1 MTHHNEGVYSNTIEQ
16 THHEYHYRTKMSMP
30 PLPSK
35 QTRTKSLNS
44 SKNNKNMNE
53 NTNKLQTTRT
63 AALTRESNRAKR
75 SERRSVD

>member
-1 MTHHNEGVYSNTIEQ
+1 
-16 THHEYHYRTKMSMP
+16 MSMP

-53 NTNKLQTTRT
+53 NINKLQTTRT
-63 AALTRESNRAKR
+63 AAFTRESNRVKR